1 MDKPISLPIFATTG
15 FLTFTVLCVATPQ
28 GRTPVSDAA
37 GKAVVQKMCVGCHS
51 LNVVTSKRAT
61 PDQWSAVV
69 QQMVSRGAEG
79 TDEQIDTVVR
89 YLSDNYGPQSP
100 RAGASTAPS
109 SQTLSPGAPTVF
121 RPAVSAD
128 TSLQPS
134 TIKTDDSDRPTVHVN
149 VNRAGVKELAA
160 VLSLTEKEAQTLIV
174 YRQKNGKFTDWQ
186 EVAEVP
192 GVPAGTIQDLHNRI
206 VF

>member
-1 MDKPISLPIFATTG
+1 MDKRVSLATFATTG
-15 FLTFTVLCVATPQ
+15 FLTFTVLCGAGPQ
-28 GRTPVSDAA
+28 GRTPISDAV
-37 GKAVVQKMCVGCHS
+37 GKAAVQKMCVGCHS
-51 LNVVTSKRAT
+51 INVVTSKRAT

-79 TDEQIDTVVR
+79 SDEQIDTVVR

-100 RAGASTAPS
+100 RAEAWAAPS
-109 SQTLSPGAPTVF
+109 PQTLSPSTPTVSG
-121 RPAVSAD
+121 PEVSAY
-128 TSLQPS
+128 TSLRPP

-149 VNRAGVKELAA
+149 VNRAGVKELAT
-160 VLSLTEKEAQTLIV
+160 VLSLTEKEAQTLVV

-192 GVPAGTIQDLHNRI
+192 GVPAGTIQDLHRRI